1 MGTHDRESDCTGCLV
16 GRLTNIRSY
25 ALLFSDSFNLSSKRR
40 PYTLRIVSR
49 YVYFDLFD
57 AFLAWTHNTV
67 RDRTESRPGRFALIA
82 YNMPILSRLPNIISS
97 SLSST
102 PQEPSQKSQIGE
114 LVQKTRTLELT
125 ISRLREQL
133 SDSRSERQAERKEW
147 AGECETVMGF
157 HRIAHLQTN
166 VILAQE
172 RVALEHERDRTR
184 KERVAVIER
193 NYYLTLSRAKEK
205 ELEIEL
211 KEKEYLINDAEK
223 AREAAEVR

>member
-1 MGTHDRESDCTGCLV
+1 MS
-16 GRLTNIRSY
+16 
-25 ALLFSDSFNLSSKRR
+25 FSLA
-40 PYTLRIVSR
+40 IVSIWAVSAGPIR
-49 YVYFDLFD
+49 WELCLGTCTLI
-57 AFLAWTHNTV
+57 FLTRFLLGLIILTVQRVDSAWT
-67 RDRTESRPGRFALIA
+67 REPGRAALH
-82 YNMPILSRLPNIISS
+82 NMPILSRLPNIISS
-97 SLSST
+97 SLSSA
-102 PQEPSQKSQIGE
+102 PQEPSQKSKIDE
-114 LVQKTRTLELT
+114 LVQKTRTFELT

-157 HRIAHLQTN
+157 YRIAHLQKN
-166 VILAQE
+166 VLLAQE

-193 NYYLTLSRAKEK
+193 NYYLVLSRAKEK

-211 KEKEYLINDAEK
+211 KEKEYLLNDAEK